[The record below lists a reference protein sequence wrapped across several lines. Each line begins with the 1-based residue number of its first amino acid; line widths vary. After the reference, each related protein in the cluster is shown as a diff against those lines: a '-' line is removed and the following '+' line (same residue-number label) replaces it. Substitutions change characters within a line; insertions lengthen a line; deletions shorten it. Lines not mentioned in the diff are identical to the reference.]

1 MEKVEAVII
10 GAGIVGL
17 SVAARVSRKKSSVYL
32 LERHRSFGQETSAR
46 NSEVIHAGIYYPKG
60 SLKDGTCIEGNRLVY
75 EICEKNRI
83 PYKRLGKLI
92 VAVDP
97 SEKADLEAL
106 FENARANGVTDIV
119 LLDKDRVK
127 DLEPNITACEAIYS
141 GTTGIVDT
149 HKLMSFFAQQAKENG
164 VSISYDTEVI
174 RIEHLKE
181 GYKIT
186 VKDTTG
192 EDFQFLS
199 QIVIN
204 CAGLESDT
212 VAGIVGIDIDKADYK
227 LKYCKGQYFKL
238 GTKKSSYIKRLIYPV
253 LKPKATALGIHAT
266 PNLSGMVRLGPD
278 EKFIDRGQIDYNVDE
293 EAKGPFYDSCSRFLP
308 FLDKEDLSQDTSGVR
323 PKLQGEG
330 ELFRDFVIK
339 EESEKGLPGFI
350 NLIGIESP
358 GLTAAPAIAG
368 MVLDMIR

>member
-1 MEKVEAVII
+1 MVII

-17 SVAARVSRKKSSVYL
+17 SVAARVSREKGSVFL
-32 LERHRSFGQETSAR
+32 LERHKAFGQETSSR

-60 SLKDGTCIEGNRLVY
+60 SLKAGTCIEGNRLIY

-83 PYKRLGKLI
+83 PCKRLGKLI
-92 VAVDP
+92 VASDP
-97 SEKADLEAL
+97 SERADLEAL
-106 FENARANGVTDIV
+106 FKNGRANGVTDID
-119 LLDKDRVK
+119 LLGKGQIK
-127 DLEPNITACEAIYS
+127 DLEPNVTACEAIYS

-149 HKLMSFFAQQAKENG
+149 HKLMSFFACQAKENSA
-164 VSISYDTEVI
+164 SISYNTEVI
-174 RIEHLKE
+174 RIEYLKE
-181 GYKIT
+181 GYRIT
-186 VKDTTG
+186 VKDATG

-212 VAGIVGIDIDKADYK
+212 VAGIAGIDIDKADYR

-238 GTKKSSYIKRLIYPV
+238 GTKKSFYIKRLIYPV
-253 LKPKATALGIHAT
+253 PKHRATALGIHAT

-278 EKFIDRGQIDYNVDE
+278 ERYIDRGEIDYNVDE
-293 EAKGPFYDSCSRFLP
+293 EAKGSFYDSCSRFLP
-308 FLDKEDLSQDTSGVR
+308 FLDKEDLSQDTSGIR

-339 EESEKGLPGFI
+339 EESGKGLPGFI

-358 GLTAAPAIAG
+358 GLTAAPAIAE
-368 MVLDMIR
+368 MVSGMIR

>member
-17 SVAARVSRKKSSVYL
+17 SVAAGVSRKKSSVYL

-60 SLKDGTCIEGNRLVY
+60 SLKAGTCIEGNRLVY

-106 FENARANGVTDIV
+106 FENARANGVNDID

-164 VSISYDTEVI
+164 ASISYDTEVI

-212 VAGIVGIDIDKADYK
+212 VAGIAGIDIDKADYK

-253 LKPKATALGIHAT
+253 PKPKATALGIHAT